1 MGIFHVSVVVAVPVV
16 LLVGL
21 GVAVPAGVPVVL
33 LEGLGV
39 AVPAGVPVVLLA
51 ELGVETVPVSPLP
64 PVPIVMAIFCPAPQ
78 WPDTSQP

>member
-1 MGIFHVSVVVAVPVV
+1 MGIVHVSVVVAVPVV

-33 LEGLGV
+33 L
-39 AVPAGVPVVLLA
+39 AG
-51 ELGVETVPVSPLP
+51 LGVETVPVP